1 MSELFSI
8 AKLTEPTN
16 LAFFF
21 SICCVVT
28 YALTSIIKPLTRSL
42 IKNKDLRTSI
52 TQATACGIGAFAG
65 YEISSYATLGAWLG
79 FGSGALNVVVISYL
93 KNRLKS
99 TNINLPAQDTP
110 EHKITKK
117 PSKDEDDI
125 EY

>member
-8 AKLTEPTN
+8 TKLTEPSN

-42 IKNKDLRTSI
+42 IKDKNLRTFTI
-52 TQATACGIGAFAG
+52 QAAACGIGAFAG
-65 YEISSYATLGAWLG
+65 YEISSFSTLGAWLG

-93 KNRLKS
+93 KNRLK
-99 TNINLPAQDTP
+99 TTQLDLPTQDTP
-110 EHKITKK
+110 EHKLNKTSQKE
-117 PSKDEDDI
+117 EDN
-125 EY
+125 